1 MSETFL
7 HWKLF
12 WSPYMI
18 ILQNNPVSRCGL
30 FVILSCFI
38 ATLNEGSKDIQELW
52 GSILLQEILS
62 ETVAFQAAFQILGPA
77 RIIFYKGSK
86 VRNFGAW
93 KLKSFKFV
101 TLKLHL
107 CARNDTD
114 WVTWNTNIWT
124 DWTAQRW

>member
-1 MSETFL
+1 MRGARTF
-7 HWKLF
+7 
-12 WSPYMI
+12 
-18 ILQNNPVSRCGL
+18 R
-30 FVILSCFI
+30 SCEAQSCCKKFF
-38 ATLNEGSKDIQELW
+38 
-52 GSILLQEILS
+52 S
-62 ETVAFQAAFQILGPA
+62 ETVAFQAAFHILGPA

-114 WVTWNTNIWT
+114 WVTWNT
-124 DWTAQRW
+124 